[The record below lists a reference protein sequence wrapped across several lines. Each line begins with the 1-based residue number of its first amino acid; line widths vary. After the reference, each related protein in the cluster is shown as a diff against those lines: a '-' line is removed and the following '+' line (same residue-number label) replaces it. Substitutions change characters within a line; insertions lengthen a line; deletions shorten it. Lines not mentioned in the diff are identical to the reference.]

1 MAGLARRD
9 SGHGVDKPA
18 RRARI
23 AGPGGADQRAG
34 LARRGPRACGPQP
47 REAAA
52 RLWRPEPPA
61 ALPGQRVDH
70 RALLWIA
77 PETSIVN
84 AAALGLKVWPLPPH
98 FADFPLCVTSDPS
111 TGKLVLIP
119 CWELFRF
126 YYAQMPAV
134 ARLVLEF
141 PRW

>member
-77 PETSIVN
+77 PDVDRERRCPGPQGVAL
-84 AAALGLKVWPLPPH
+84 AAAFCRITLMR
-98 FADFPLCVTSDPS
+98 DERS
-111 TGKLVLIP
+111 
-119 CWELFRF
+119 EYR
-126 YYAQMPAV
+126 
-134 ARLVLEF
+134 
-141 PRW
+141 